1 MQKLMEDITG
11 RIFLLLE
18 PTTHDEPLRKEFQRL
33 RYYEFVI
40 KHNRRWEPE
49 NEEKI
54 ERDLIDQ
61 YADYIVCISGENCE
75 RRKIITGCRL
85 ITDDKIELPA
95 AKAIGK
101 IQPHSLEI
109 SRIISKDPAVK
120 CMLYALIYQYAVD
133 RGYEYIY
140 ALARRGIACIV
151 KREKMDVFIELGE
164 ELTHKKSANL
174 RLVPMMTHI
183 SQVPHLAKNESFL
196 TLI

>member
-61 YADYIVCISGENCE
+61 YADYIVCIAGEKYG
-75 RRKIITGCRL
+75 RKKVMAGGRL
-85 ITDDKIELPA
+85 ITDEKTKLPIS
-95 AKAIGK
+95 KAIGK
-101 IQPHSLEI
+101 TQPHSLEI
-109 SRIISKDPAVK
+109 SRIISEDPAVK

-140 ALARRGIACIV
+140 ALARRGITRIE

-164 ELTHKKSANL
+164 GLTHKKTANL
-174 RLVPMMTHI
+174 RLGSKMT
-183 SQVPHLAKNESFL
+183 PN
-196 TLI
+196 